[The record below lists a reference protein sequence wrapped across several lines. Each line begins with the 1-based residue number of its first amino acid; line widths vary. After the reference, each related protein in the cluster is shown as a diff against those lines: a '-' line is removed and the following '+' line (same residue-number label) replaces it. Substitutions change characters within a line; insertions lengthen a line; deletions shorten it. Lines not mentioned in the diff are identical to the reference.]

1 MTKWA
6 VRRGF
11 DKFER
16 DRNYDA
22 SVVASAMP
30 DLADGAACTV

>member
-6 VRRGF
+6 VRREF

-22 SVVASAMP
+22 CLVVSAMP
-30 DLADGAACTV
+30 DRADGAACTA